1 MNDIRE
7 QLYILCVEHLKK
19 RETEIRAI
27 IAEAQEAGENETKN
41 SAGDKFETGREVLQ
55 QEIEMNLARL
65 SELHKMQTIL
75 DRIMP
80 AQKEPTAC
88 HGSVV
93 YTNNGNFYL
102 AIGAGKLK
110 VGDTPFYAVSAESP
124 VGSQLVGK
132 TAGQE
137 FALNDKKFLIEK
149 VA

>member
-7 QLYILCVEHLKK
+7 QLYILCVEHVKK
-19 RETEIRAI
+19 RETEIRTV
-27 IAEAQEAGENETKN
+27 IAEAQEASENETKS

-65 SELHKMQTIL
+65 NELHKMQTIL
-75 DRIMP
+75 DRIIP
-80 AQKEPTAC
+80 AQKEHIASN
-88 HGSVV
+88 GSVV

-110 VGDTPFYAVSAESP
+110 VGDTPFYAVSVESP
-124 VGSQLVGK
+124 VGSKLAGK

-137 FALNDKKFLIEK
+137 FSFNDKKFVIEK